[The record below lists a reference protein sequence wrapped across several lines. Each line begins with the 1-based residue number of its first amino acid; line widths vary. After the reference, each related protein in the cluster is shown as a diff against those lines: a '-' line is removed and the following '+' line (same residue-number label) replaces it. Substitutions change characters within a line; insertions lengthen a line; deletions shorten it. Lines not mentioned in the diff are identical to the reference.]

1 MMCILCMDGLRDHGP
16 LGLDMLK
23 PPPLREELCTRK
35 TRTHTQTP
43 LGVYTVYILYFWGDL
58 TVELDTLAIVL
69 GK

>member
-1 MMCILCMDGLRDHGP
+1 MDGLRNHGP

-23 PPPLREELCTRK
+23 APPLAKKIIVRSQNTH
-35 TRTHTQTP
+35 THTQTP
-43 LGVYTVYILYFWGDL
+43 LGVYIYFTNNVLDL

>member
-1 MMCILCMDGLRDHGP
+1 MDGLRNHGP

-23 PPPLREELCTRK
+23 APPIREKKILCARK

-43 LGVYTVYILYFWGDL
+43 LGVYIYFTNNVLDL

>member
-1 MMCILCMDGLRDHGP
+1 MSRSMDGLRNHGP

-23 PPPLREELCTRK
+23 APPLREKNNCALAK
-35 TRTHTQTP
+35 HAHPHTNTIRRI
-43 LGVYTVYILYFWGDL
+43 YIYFTNNVLDL